1 MFREELHNDI
11 DGITPS
17 SALLDKVSL
26 MMKEEAERKKPKL
39 YITALRYGSIAA
51 AVCIA
56 TAVAVVINT
65 SRGNGK
71 PEIREASTSQMVQ
84 EAAPEL
90 ASEEDAH
97 TPVAFALSDDEGM
110 TAESIFLEN
119 EPVDFLSDEEY
130 ENYVSAFDRSTEK
143 IIFTDED
150 FRGFIDE
157 TYETALNFSILFE
170 EFIPFE
176 TDTEIEAFVDE
187 KGDSYTAFL
196 TERCHSLEDLWD
208 YMGEYYSEDIVEM
221 AREINSDHGFIIE
234 AEGHI
239 YERDGNENV
248 RKGGSLP
255 ETARPVYQN
264 ENNIT
269 ASIDFD
275 DGERHITKHIF
286 TVTSDGE
293 KWKYNEWML

>member
-11 DGITPS
+11 DRITPS

-26 MMKEEAERKKPKL
+26 MMKEEAERNKPKF
-39 YITALRYGSIAA
+39 YITALRYGGVAA

-56 TAVAVVINT
+56 AAVAVVINT
-65 SRGNGK
+65 SRGNEK

-97 TPVAFALSDDEGM
+97 APVAFALSDDEGM
-110 TAESIFLEN
+110 TAESVSLEN
-119 EPVDFLSDEEY
+119 EPVDFLSAEEY

-150 FRGFIDE
+150 FRSFIDE
-157 TYETALNFSILFE
+157 TYDTALNFSILFK

-176 TDTEIEAFVDE
+176 TDAEIEAFVDE

-196 TERCHSLEDLWD
+196 TERCHSLDDLWD
-208 YMGEYYSEDIVEM
+208 YMGEYYSEEMVER
-221 AREINSDHGFIIE
+221 AREINSAYGFIIE
-234 AEGHI
+234 ADGHI
-239 YERDGNENV
+239 YERDGNETV

-255 ETARPVYQN
+255 ETARPVYQS

-275 DGERHITKHIF
+275 SGDGNITKHIF

-293 KWKYNEWML
+293 KLKYNELMI

>member
-11 DGITPS
+11 DRITPS

-26 MMKEEAERKKPKL
+26 MMKEEAERNKPKF

-51 AVCIA
+51 AICIVA
-56 TAVAVVINT
+56 AVAVVINT
-65 SRGNGK
+65 SRGNEK
-71 PEIREASTSQMVQ
+71 PQVREAPMVQ
-84 EAAPEL
+84 EAVPEE
-90 ASEEDAH
+90 ASEEEIHGPA
-97 TPVAFALSDDEGM
+97 AFMLSDDEGM
-110 TAESIFLEN
+110 TEEIVSLEN
-119 EPVDFLSDEEY
+119 EPVDFLSAEEY
-130 ENYVSAFDRSTEK
+130 ENYVSAFDRSSEK
-143 IIFTDED
+143 IIFTDDD
-150 FRGFIDE
+150 FRSFIDE
-157 TYETALNFSILFE
+157 TYDTALNFSILFE

-208 YMGEYYSEDIVEM
+208 YMGEYYSDEMVER
-221 AREINSDHGFIIE
+221 AREINSACGFIIE
-234 AEGHI
+234 ADGHI
-239 YERDGNENV
+239 YERDGNETV

-255 ETARPVYQN
+255 GTALPVYQS

-275 DGERHITKHIF
+275 SGDGNITKHIF

-293 KWKYNEWML
+293 KWKYNELMI